1 MSFEE
6 SECIAVQGLPH
17 SQSVSSYGQLYKL
30 QVTLL
35 RT

>member
-1 MSFEE
+1 MSYEG
-6 SECIAVQGLPH
+6 SECIAFQGLPH
-17 SQSVSSYGQLYKL
+17 SRPVSSYGQLYKL